1 MQKQIQINNG
11 YRILAIKSRFLSKTE
26 KSGNKEDL
34 VQAKTFFLKYIFF
47 CLFSISP
54 VFRSFPFFLV
64 FFLCFVRGRKERER
78 NETHPMFTS
87 YDLWIWFNV
96 TSLFPSLSLLCCVL
110 QPSDSHTGAELYR
123 GGLGPFRRADVRVVS
138 AGQSDGGSD
147 HGRRYESSVRPLG
160 LWLCHDVIP

>member
-1 MQKQIQINNG
+1 MGTESSRLKVDFFQKRRSRVTR
-11 YRILAIKSRFLSKTE
+11 RISFR
-26 KSGNKEDL
+26 
-34 VQAKTFFLKYIFF
+34 LKHFSWNIFF
-47 CLFSISP
+47 SLFSISP

-64 FFLCFVRGRKERER
+64 FFLCFIRGRKVRER